1 MNILKTGHEPSQGR
15 FIRKIIFNLLTDFQ
29 RPAKDACGMRPPVL
43 NVPTSQAAKT
53 TEATANGFTLV
64 ELMVVIFI
72 LGLLTTVVVINVLPS
87 QDRAMVEKARADIA
101 TIGQALE
108 MYRLDNLTYPSSSD
122 GLTALVSAPQG
133 LSATTRYRQGGYIK
147 KLPDDPWGRPYQYDN
162 PGRNGPGFDLYSLGA
177 DGAPG
182 GENDDADIYAE

>member
-1 MNILKTGHEPSQGR
+1 MPQILKNISTETRQLKDSQKSNA
-15 FIRKIIFNLLTDFQ
+15 RK
-29 RPAKDACGMRPPVL
+29 
-43 NVPTSQAAKT
+43 S
-53 TEATANGFTLV
+53 NGFTLV

-101 TIGQALE
+101 TLGQALE
-108 MYRLDNLTYPSSSD
+108 MYRLDNLSYPTSAD
-122 GLTALVSAPQG
+122 GLAVLSSAPAS
-133 LSATTRYRQGGYIK
+133 LSPSARYRQGGYIK
-147 KLPDDPWGRPYQYDN
+147 KLPEDPWGRPYQYDN

-182 GENDDADIYAE
+182 GEEDDADIYAE

>member
-1 MNILKTGHEPSQGR
+1 MLSTLKNRIMEIACTRASDAQKKPEP
-15 FIRKIIFNLLTDFQ
+15 
-29 RPAKDACGMRPPVL
+29 
-43 NVPTSQAAKT
+43 
-53 TEATANGFTLV
+53 NGFTLV

-101 TIGQALE
+101 TLGQALE
-108 MYRLDNLTYPSSSD
+108 MYRLDNLSYPASSD
-122 GLTALVSAPQG
+122 GLAALTSAPAS
-133 LSATTRYRQGGYIK
+133 LPPSARYRQGGYIK
-147 KLPDDPWGRPYQYDN
+147 KLPEDPWGRPYQYDN

-182 GENDDADIYAE
+182 GEEDNADIYAE

>member
-1 MNILKTGHEPSQGR
+1 MTIINTNPPSSGR
-15 FIRKIIFNLLTDFQ
+15 FIRKILFNLLTDFH
-29 RPAKDACGMRPPVL
+29 RPERAEIKGRKPRP
-43 NVPTSQAAKT
+43 
-53 TEATANGFTLV
+53 NGFTLV

-72 LGLLTTVVVINVLPS
+72 LGLLTTIVVINVLPS
-87 QDRAMVEKARADIA
+87 QDRAMVEKARADIS

-122 GLTALVSAPQG
+122 GLSALVSAPQG
-133 LSATTRYRQGGYIK
+133 LSSTTRYRQGGYIK

-182 GENDDADIYAE
+182 GEEDAADIYAE